1 MDDVTALDVEDQTEV
16 FTGLVDLDNV
26 HETGGELGI
35 GTDLAINLDQALFQ
49 DGFHFL
55 GGQCVLQ
62 TVTQENG

>member
-35 GTDLAINLDQALFQ
+35 GTDLAVNLDQPLLH
-49 DGFHFL
+49 DSLNLL
-55 GGQCVLQ
+55 GGQSILQ
-62 TVTQENG
+62 TVPGTEF